1 VTAPAIEFAG
11 YTCVIDVLQYRNG
24 RVALRLVDAYGGAP
38 VATATVNLPDEVM
51 EPGEVAIKDYSEN
64 EGMLA
69 TLVAAGIVG
78 EPVRTVSSGWV
89 TVPIC
94 PLLTEVE
101 P

>member
-1 VTAPAIEFAG
+1 MSARAIEFDG
-11 YTCVIDVLQYRNG
+11 YTCVIEVLRYQNG
-24 RVALRLVDAYGGAP
+24 RPALQLVDAYGGAP
-38 VATATVNLPDEVM
+38 VATATVNLPDEVL

-69 TLVAAGIVG
+69 VLVKAGIVG
-78 EPVRTVSSGWV
+78 APVRTVTSGWV

-94 PLLTEVE
+94 PLLMEVE